1 MCDSI
6 INVNSRVFI
15 ADMLYLRPNDD
26 NNNNDNDNGDNN
38 KLTIKSRKGRNPHK
52 RTSWKLVGN

>member
-1 MCDSI
+1 MTNSLILRVGTCDSI

-26 NNNNDNDNGDNN
+26 NQQW
-38 KLTIKSRKGRNPHK
+38 RWRQRWP
-52 RTSWKLVGN
+52 